1 MTSINNENFYFPNWH
16 PESWKFCFQKQIP
29 NYKNELSLKYS
40 MNYLKKSEK
49 IVLDQEII
57 DLKNLYSQAEKGNLF
72 VLQAGDCA
80 ETFESCNF
88 DDVKNRIDHLEYL
101 CSLLEENIKKK
112 VVLIGRIAGQY
123 AKPRTEQFEFKNN
136 SKILSYRG
144 DIINSINYSEADR
157 SPDPKRLITAY
168 EKSKQTVN
176 WINKIKKSNLFISH
190 EALLLH
196 YESSLTHY
204 SSFTKD
210 WLDYSAHT
218 LWLGERTREIN
229 GAHVEF
235 LKGIGNHIG
244 IKIGPNAKPSEVVEL
259 LLLLNPRNSPGK
271 ISLITRFGDS
281 PVLENLSEII
291 FSIQKKQLNVT
302 WISDP
307 MHGNSFKSHTGYKT
321 RNFTNILN
329 ELKNTLEIHKKMNSI
344 LAGVHLEL
352 TYNNVTECTGGECN
366 LQEQD
371 LHLRYET
378 YCDPRLNRSQSIQ
391 LINNFSKLY
400 LEHKIS

>member
-16 PESWKFCFQKQIP
+16 PESWKLCFQKQIP
-29 NYKNELSLKYS
+29 YYKNELSLKES
-40 MNYLKKSEK
+40 MNYLKNSEK
-49 IVLDQEII
+49 IVFDEDIMY
-57 DLKNLYSQAEKGNLF
+57 LKNLYSEAEKGNIF
-72 VLQAGDCA
+72 ILQAGDCA
-80 ETFESCNF
+80 ETFESCNL
-88 DDVKNRIDHLEYL
+88 DDVKNRISHLEYL
-101 CSLLEENIKKK
+101 CNILEENLKKK

-144 DIINSINYSEADR
+144 DIINSIHYSEIER
-157 SPDPKRLITAY
+157 SPDPKRLIIAY
-168 EKSKQTVN
+168 EKAKQTAE
-176 WINKIKKSNLFISH
+176 WINRIKKCNIFYSH

-204 SSFTKD
+204 SNFANE
-210 WLDYSAHT
+210 WFNYSAHT

-244 IKIGPNAKPSEVVEL
+244 IKIGPNAKATEVVEL
-259 LLLLNPRNSPGK
+259 LRILNPRNCPGK

-281 PVLENLSEII
+281 PALENLLEII
-291 FSIQKKQLNVT
+291 FAIKKQQLNVT

-307 MHGNSFKSHTGYKT
+307 MHGNSYKSESGYKT
-321 RNFTNILN
+321 RNFNNILN
-329 ELKNTLEIHKKMNSI
+329 ELKNTIEIHKKINSN
-344 LAGVHLEL
+344 LAGIHLEL
-352 TYNNVTECTGGECN
+352 TYKDVTECTGGECN

-371 LHLRYET
+371 LHLNYET
-378 YCDPRLNRSQSIQ
+378 YCDPRLNRAQSIQ
-391 LINNFSKLY
+391 LIKEFCSIFYSN
-400 LEHKIS
+400 